1 VVIFTLSS
9 LAEAALRWPSPR
21 AASSGLLTIT
31 SLTTL
36 DRRSHATPE
45 PFGARA
51 ETVTLTVKLPG
62 SYAVSWEDAP
72 TYWLS
77 VFG

>member
-1 VVIFTLSS
+1 MD
-9 LAEAALRWPSPR
+9 P
-21 AASSGLLTIT
+21 
-31 SLTTL
+31 
-36 DRRSHATPE
+36 RSHATPE